1 MTARNVRSRL
11 AAIVLVLA
19 GSLAWLPAH
28 AAPVTLNFWV
38 SWDPTKSD
46 GIEGAR
52 QIKMFEQTHPGVTV
66 DIQVIAFD
74 ALHDKL
80 LTSVIGGDAPDI
92 SWGLVEWLGEL
103 DRMGGLVDLTSK
115 MNAWPDH
122 RDIYPNALAALTVGG
137 KLMAVPNYIGLRALL
152 VHSAMLKKAGIAA
165 PPKTW
170 DELLADAPKIKAATG
185 KPAFGISGTGV
196 RAPQELI
203 MFLAQNGVKVAVPTK
218 DGRYRNTWADDPAQM
233 RRAAQVFD
241 FYRKLAATGAI
252 DPAASGWGY
261 EEEDSNFAQGRYA
274 MVVDGSWMSERVAEN
289 PAEMADVAVTAPPY
303 NTTPATFFEVN
314 PFYVFKGPHEAAAWE
329 LAQFMLGREYQT
341 AVDADRSPRTD
352 VTASGIWGSNFTA
365 LTPNGVVF
373 PPVPLGSITQSMED
387 AVGRVLLQNQQP
399 EAVAAWLGRAI
410 NKALRQ
416 SGELGSS
423 S

>member
-1 MTARNVRSRL
+1 MTAGRHWL
-11 AAIVLVLA
+11 AAIALILA
-19 GSLAWLPAH
+19 GSLAWLPAR

-46 GIEGAR
+46 AIEGTK
-52 QIKMFEQTHPGVTV
+52 QIQAFEQAHPDIRVK
-66 DIQVIAFD
+66 IQVIAFD

-80 LTSVIGGDAPDI
+80 ITSVVGGDAPDI

-103 DRMGGLVDLTSK
+103 DRMGGLADLTGQMK
-115 MNAWPDH
+115 AWPGH
-122 RDIYPNALAALTVGG
+122 SAIYPNALAALTIGG
-137 KLMAVPNYIGLRALL
+137 KLMAAPNYIGLRALL
-152 VHSAMLKKAGIAA
+152 VHADMLKKAGIAA

-196 RAPQELI
+196 RSPQELI
-203 MFLAQNGVKVAVPTK
+203 MFLAQNGVRIAVPTK
-218 DGRYRNTWADDPAQM
+218 DGKYRNDWADKPAQM
-233 RRAAQVFD
+233 RKAAQVFD
-241 FYRKLAATGAI
+241 FYAKLAATGAI

-261 EEEDSNFAQGRYA
+261 EQEDSDFAQGRYA
-274 MVVDGSWMSERVAEN
+274 MVVDGAWMSERVAQN
-289 PAEMADVAVTAPPY
+289 PTEMADVTISPPPY

-314 PFYVFKGPHEAAAWE
+314 PFYILKGPHQAAAWE
-329 LAQFMLGREYQT
+329 LARFMLGHDYQS

-352 VTASGIWGSNFTA
+352 VTSSGIWGQSFTS
-365 LTPNGVVF
+365 LTPIGVVF

-387 AVGRVLLQNQQP
+387 SVGRVLLRHQKP
-399 EAVAAWLGRAI
+399 EAVAAWLGRAV

-416 SGELGSS
+416 SGELGSP
-423 S
+423 